1 MGRPRLVP
9 DRGTVVTG
17 AEAWQQ
23 CSARGTTVTR
33 LAYIV
38 GFTPL
43 LLEGDRSTENERD
56 IERDKGTSEPPETP
70 RIQLGVPSSSRLAP
84 SFTSSSHLCSVIQL
98 EEQLVLVTLSY
109 TLSRIVLQ

>member
-1 MGRPRLVP
+1 MPRLVP
-9 DRGTVVTG
+9 DRGTMVTG

-43 LLEGDRSTENERD
+43 LLEGSIDRERKR
-56 IERDKGTSEPPETP
+56 EEGTSE
-70 RIQLGVPSSSRLAP
+70 QLGDTSDSARSAFFLPGSSIFYLKFSPLYHHTAQGAAC
-84 SFTSSSHLCSVIQL
+84 TCHQEI
-98 EEQLVLVTLSY
+98 Y
-109 TLSRIVLQ
+109 TK